1 MKKLVKFTTKEV
13 VKEVEKEIELPAYFC
28 NGSGRPSVSGYGE
41 YFGVIMK
48 ISDPEKQGVMITS
61 SHNLSGD
68 EVNTYTF
75 GGSCFS
81 NSEVMSGSNFTQVAE
96 SEWLKAVEY
105 VKRDI
110 DN

>member
-28 NGSGRPSVSGYGE
+28 MGNNLPSKTEYGE
-41 YFGVIMK
+41 YFSSMVK
-48 ISDPEKQGVMITS
+48 ISDPDKRGIS
-61 SHNLSGD
+61 ISAGHNLLGD
-68 EVNTYTF
+68 RANFYSFDRSFRSNAEVV
-75 GGSCFS
+75 
-81 NSEVMSGSNFTQVAE
+81 EKWKQVPE